1 MTRVLCNG
9 CFDILHSGHLKLLK
23 AAKSLG
29 VVCVAIDSDPRVRQ
43 LKGPQRPINNCFQ
56 RITMLEALRY
66 VDYAVVFHSDNE
78 LRQIIR
84 EWQPDFMVKGSDYI
98 GKPIVGEELVKE
110 IIFIDITDDSTT
122 KIIERISNR

>member
-1 MTRVLCNG
+1 MLRTIVNG
-9 CFDILHSGHLKLLK
+9 TFDILHLGHLKLLK

-29 VVCVAIDSDPRVRQ
+29 TVCVAIDSDPRVQ
-43 LKGPQRPINNCFQ
+43 QFKGLQRPINNCFQ
-56 RITMLEALRY
+56 RVTMLKALRY

>member
-1 MTRVLCNG
+1 MTRVIVNG
-9 CFDILHSGHLKLLK
+9 VFDILHSGHLKLLR
-23 AAKSLG
+23 AAKSIG
-29 VVCVAIDSDPRVRQ
+29 TVCVAIDSDPRVRQ

-110 IIFIDITDDSTT
+110 IIFIDITNDSTT

>member
-1 MTRVLCNG
+1 MPRTIVNG
-9 CFDILHSGHLKLLK
+9 TFDILHSGHLKLLK

-56 RITMLEALRY
+56 RITMLKALRY

-98 GKPIVGEELVKE
+98 DKPIVGEELVKK

-122 KIIERISNR
+122 KIIQSISNR

>member
-1 MTRVLCNG
+1 MTRCIVNG
-9 CFDILHSGHLKLLK
+9 TFDILHLGHLKLLK

-43 LKGPQRPINNCFQ
+43 FKGPQRPINNCFQ
-56 RITMLEALRY
+56 RITMLKALRY
-66 VDYAVVFHSDNE
+66 VDYVVVFHSDNE

>member
-9 CFDILHSGHLKLLK
+9 CFDILHLGHLKLLK

-29 VVCVAIDSDPRVRQ
+29 EVYVAIDSDPRVRQ

-122 KIIERISNR
+122 KINERISNR